1 MKNRTMTIPNYV
13 IMGFTTVVST
23 IFHAILFLSFGGG
36 LFLLFS
42 RLTAHGK
49 PTVDDYAIVVVMF
62 VFWMFHCL
70 ALIFLLEKSPRART
84 YGYSVVTLVLEVLVC
99 PVYALVGYVNLGMPY
114 GYIVLIFSAM
124 MLVSLIGN
132 IYCVIRHTIMK

>member
-1 MKNRTMTIPNYV
+1 MKNKTMTIPNYV

-70 ALIFLLEKSPRART
+70 ALIFLQKNLQTNLAFNEVHESASKDASVDEAYEYEDEYDYDYGASSDKKDEEK
-84 YGYSVVTLVLEVLVC
+84 
-99 PVYALVGYVNLGMPY
+99 
-114 GYIVLIFSAM
+114 
-124 MLVSLIGN
+124 
-132 IYCVIRHTIMK
+132 